1 MNRKESDGEKRTS
14 ASCKVNIFVRFF
26 GLNEVI
32 QILTIMTKYQTDMST
47 IEKHRQHPNK
57 RIDLIISN
65 KVYFVLDK
73 LANLS
78 A

>member
-1 MNRKESDGEKRTS
+1 MSDDAREGEGEREREWVHGKECDDS
-14 ASCKVNIFVRFF
+14 
-26 GLNEVI
+26 
-32 QILTIMTKYQTDMST
+32 
-47 IEKHRQHPNK
+47 PNK